1 MDIQGLVR
9 NTINTEIRELNET
22 VQVQNY
28 KLKHDGYCSDRNQ
41 AEAVIHNCKFTISTL
56 VHVKEEIA
64 RRIGFSIFD
73 VFGNFYIA
81 SLDRDDLVKELKRI
95 IKEDKESKE
104 KSHDEEVRQLPPQ
117 TFEIRFKGKTIAAIT
132 TLEEADKV
140 NLDRYLVDFE
150 FDN

>member
-1 MDIQGLVR
+1 MIFALYQF
-9 NTINTEIRELNET
+9 
-22 VQVQNY
+22 
-28 KLKHDGYCSDRNQ
+28 
-41 AEAVIHNCKFTISTL
+41 KFTIRTL
-56 VHVKEEIA
+56 THVKEEIA

-73 VFGNFYIA
+73 VFGNFYSA

-95 IKEDKESKE
+95 ITEDKESKE
-104 KSHDEEVRQLPPQ
+104 KSPDEEVRQLPPQ
-117 TFEIRFKGKTIAAIT
+117 TFEIRFKVKTIAAIT

>member
-9 NTINTEIRELNET
+9 NGINTEIRELNENI
-22 VQVQNY
+22 QVQNF
-28 KLKHDGYCSDRNQ
+28 KLKYDGYGDRKE
-41 AEAVIHNCKFTISTL
+41 AESTIHQLKFTIRTL
-56 VHVKEEIA
+56 THVKEEIA

-73 VFGNFYIA
+73 VFGNFYTA

-95 IKEDKESKE
+95 ITEDKESKE
-104 KSHDEEVRQLPPQ
+104 KSPDEEVRQLPPQ

>member
-9 NTINTEIRELNET
+9 NGINTEIRELNENI
-22 VQVQNY
+22 QVQNF
-28 KLKHDGYCSDRNQ
+28 KLKYDGYGDRKE
-41 AEAVIHNCKFTISTL
+41 AESAIQQFKFTIRTL
-56 VHVKEEIA
+56 THVKEEIA

-73 VFGNFYIA
+73 VFGNFYSA

-95 IKEDKESKE
+95 ITEDKESKE
-104 KSHDEEVRQLPPQ
+104 KSPDEEVKQLPPQ
-117 TFEIRFKGKTIAAIT
+117 TFEIRFKGETIAAIT

-140 NLDRYLVDFE
+140 NLDRYLLDFE

>member
-1 MDIQGLVR
+1 MDIQSLVR
-9 NTINTEIRELNET
+9 NGINTEIRELNENI
-22 VQVQNY
+22 QVQNF
-28 KLKHDGYCSDRNQ
+28 KLKYDGYGDRKE
-41 AEAVIHNCKFTISTL
+41 AESAIQQFKFTIRTL
-56 VHVKEEIA
+56 THVKEEIA

-73 VFGNFYIA
+73 VFGNFYSA

-95 IKEDKESKE
+95 ITEDKESKE
-104 KSHDEEVRQLPPQ
+104 KSPDEEVRQLPPQ
-117 TFEIRFKGKTIAAIT
+117 TFEIRFKGETIAAIT

>member
-1 MDIQGLVR
+1 MDIQSLVR
-9 NTINTEIRELNET
+9 NGINTEIRELNENI
-22 VQVQNY
+22 QVQNF
-28 KLKHDGYCSDRNQ
+28 KLKYDGYADRKE
-41 AEAVIHNCKFTISTL
+41 AESAIHQFKFTIRTL
-56 VHVKEEIA
+56 THVKEEIA

-73 VFGNFYIA
+73 VFGNFYSA

-95 IKEDKESKE
+95 ITEDKESKE
-104 KSHDEEVRQLPPQ
+104 KSPDEEVRQLPPQ

-140 NLDRYLVDFE
+140 NLERYLVDFE

>member
-9 NTINTEIRELNET
+9 NGINTEIRELNENI
-22 VQVQNY
+22 QVQNF
-28 KLKHDGYCSDRNQ
+28 KLKYDGYGDRKE
-41 AEAVIHNCKFTISTL
+41 AESAIQQFKFTIRTL
-56 VHVKEEIA
+56 THVKEEIA

-73 VFGNFYIA
+73 VFGNFYSA

-95 IKEDKESKE
+95 ITEDKESKE
-104 KSHDEEVRQLPPQ
+104 KSPDEEVRQLPPQ
-117 TFEIRFKGKTIAAIT
+117 TFEIRFKGETIAAIT
-132 TLEEADKV
+132 TLEDADKV

>member
-9 NTINTEIRELNET
+9 NGINTEIRELNENI
-22 VQVQNY
+22 QVQNF
-28 KLKHDGYCSDRNQ
+28 KLKYDGYDDRKE
-41 AEAVIHNCKFTISTL
+41 AESAIHQFKFTIRTL
-56 VHVKEEIA
+56 THVKEEIA

-73 VFGNFYIA
+73 VFGNFYSA

-95 IKEDKESKE
+95 ITEDKESKE
-104 KSHDEEVRQLPPQ
+104 KSPDEEVRQLPPQ

-140 NLDRYLVDFE
+140 NLDRYLVDF
-150 FDN
+150 DN

>member
-9 NTINTEIRELNET
+9 NGINTEIRELNENI
-22 VQVQNY
+22 QVQNF
-28 KLKHDGYCSDRNQ
+28 KLKYDGYGDRKE
-41 AEAVIHNCKFTISTL
+41 AESAIQQFKFTIRTL
-56 VHVKEEIA
+56 THVKEEIA

-73 VFGNFYIA
+73 VFGNFYSA

-95 IKEDKESKE
+95 ITEDKESKE
-104 KSHDEEVRQLPPQ
+104 KSPDEEVRQLPPQ
-117 TFEIRFKGKTIAAIT
+117 TFEIRFKGETIAAIT

>member
-9 NTINTEIRELNET
+9 NGINTEIRELNENI
-22 VQVQNY
+22 QVQNF
-28 KLKHDGYCSDRNQ
+28 KLKYDGYGDRKE
-41 AEAVIHNCKFTISTL
+41 AESAIQQFKFTIRTL
-56 VHVKEEIA
+56 THVKEEIA

-73 VFGNFYIA
+73 VFGNFYSA

-95 IKEDKESKE
+95 ITEDKESKE
-104 KSHDEEVRQLPPQ
+104 KSPDEEVRQLPPQ

>member
-9 NTINTEIRELNET
+9 NGINTEIRELNENI
-22 VQVQNY
+22 QVQNF
-28 KLKHDGYCSDRNQ
+28 KLKYDGYGDRKE
-41 AEAVIHNCKFTISTL
+41 AESAIQQFKFTIRTL
-56 VHVKEEIA
+56 THVKEEIA

-73 VFGNFYIA
+73 VFGNFYSA

-95 IKEDKESKE
+95 ITEDKESKE
-104 KSHDEEVRQLPPQ
+104 KSPDEEVRQLPPQ
-117 TFEIRFKGKTIAAIT
+117 TFEIRFKGETIAAIT

-140 NLDRYLVDFE
+140 NLDRYLLDFE

>member
-9 NTINTEIRELNET
+9 NGINTEIRELNENI
-22 VQVQNY
+22 QVQNF
-28 KLKHDGYCSDRNQ
+28 KLKYDGYGDRKE
-41 AEAVIHNCKFTISTL
+41 AESAIQQFKFTIRTL
-56 VHVKEEIA
+56 THVKEEIA

-73 VFGNFYIA
+73 VFGNFYSA

-95 IKEDKESKE
+95 ITEDKESKE
-104 KSHDEEVRQLPPQ
+104 KSPDEEVKQLPPQ
-117 TFEIRFKGKTIAAIT
+117 TFEIRFKGETIATIT

-140 NLDRYLVDFE
+140 NLDRYLLDFE

>member
-1 MDIQGLVR
+1 MDIQSLVR
-9 NTINTEIRELNET
+9 NGINTEIRELNENI
-22 VQVQNY
+22 QVQNC
-28 KLKHDGYCSDRNQ
+28 KLKYDGYGHRKD
-41 AEAVIHNCKFTISTL
+41 AESAIHQFKFTIRTL
-56 VHVKEEIA
+56 THVKEEIA

-73 VFGNFYIA
+73 VFGNFYSA

-95 IKEDKESKE
+95 ITEDKESKE
-104 KSHDEEVRQLPPQ
+104 KSPDEEVRQLPPQ

>member
-1 MDIQGLVR
+1 MDIQGLVL
-9 NTINTEIRELNET
+9 NTINSEIRELNET

-28 KLKHDGYCSDRNQ
+28 KLKHDGYCSDRNK

-95 IKEDKESKE
+95 ITEDKESKE
-104 KSHDEEVRQLPPQ
+104 KSHDKEVRQLPPQ
-117 TFEIRFKGKTIAAIT
+117 TFEIRFKGKTIATIT

-140 NLDRYLVDFE
+140 NLDRYLVDF
-150 FDN
+150 DN